1 MVKHYQFSVLTD
13 DEYSYHY
20 IGERVKAYVKESGI
34 TSGIVT
40 TVVAHTNCGI
50 VVTEPLECIMDDFKV
65 LLHKLVD
72 DDAQYSHAHVLP
84 TYGRTS
90 ANAYGHLRSLLTGN
104 SCIFPIQNGSMIMGA
119 AQEIVL
125 MEFDGPQERTVFV
138 DVIGE

>member
-20 IGERVKAYVKESGI
+20 IGEQVKAYVKESGI

-72 DDAQYSHAHVLP
+72 DDAQYAHEHFLP

>member
-1 MVKHYQFSVLTD
+1 MATLLYKASFARIRKLRDAYLRFPVFSV
-13 DEYSYHY
+13 
-20 IGERVKAYVKESGI
+20 
-34 TSGIVT
+34 IVP
-40 TVVAHTNCGI
+40 TNISNC
-50 VVTEPLECIMDDFKV
+50 
-65 LLHKLVD
+65 
-72 DDAQYSHAHVLP
+72 
-84 TYGRTS
+84 TS

>member
-20 IGERVKAYVKESGI
+20 ICEQVNAHVKESGI

-72 DDAQYSHAHVLP
+72 DDAQYDHGF
-84 TYGRTS
+84 GRKKTHRP
-90 ANAYGHLRSLLTGN
+90 GQPLLQSG
-104 SCIFPIQNGSMIMGA
+104 CFFAAAAGQDGPAGSMQTI
-119 AQEIVL
+119 
-125 MEFDGPQERTVFV
+125 
-138 DVIGE
+138 

>member
-20 IGERVKAYVKESGI
+20 IGDRVKEYVKESGV
-34 TSGIVT
+34 TSGISQRWS
-40 TVVAHTNCGI
+40 HIPSCGI

-72 DDAQYSHAHVLP
+72 NDAEYSHAHFLP

-90 ANAYGHLRSLLTGN
+90 ANAYGHLRSFLTGN
-104 SCIFPIQNGSMIMGA
+104 SCIFPIQNGNMVMGA
-119 AQEIVL
+119 AQEITL

>member
-1 MVKHYQFSVLTD
+1 M
-13 DEYSYHY
+13 
-20 IGERVKAYVKESGI
+20 
-34 TSGIVT
+34 
-40 TVVAHTNCGI
+40 AHTNCGI

-72 DDAQYSHAHVLP
+72 DDAQYSHAHFLP

>member
-20 IGERVKAYVKESGI
+20 IGEQVKAYVKESGI

-72 DDAQYSHAHVLP
+72 DDAQYAHAREGGGSRNCSGSALHVP
-84 TYGRTS
+84 
-90 ANAYGHLRSLLTGN
+90 
-104 SCIFPIQNGSMIMGA
+104 NGENCKGT
-119 AQEIVL
+119 
-125 MEFDGPQERTVFV
+125 F
-138 DVIGE
+138 

>member
-20 IGERVKAYVKESGI
+20 IGEQVKAYVKESGI

-72 DDAQYSHAHVLP
+72 DDAQYAHAHFLP

-104 SCIFPIQNGSMIMGA
+104 SCIWIMTGIMNLWSKRTRFFWIFPW
-119 AQEIVL
+119 
-125 MEFDGPQERTVFV
+125 R
-138 DVIGE
+138 